1 MKKKLLFLTA
11 ILYFSII
18 PALAFEMQNQSSTG
32 STSQSKTVQLKQL
45 ADEYASIQLGENKGS
60 TQKILKD
67 MVTLGA
73 SDFKTMT
80 YTPCPYRGMIK
91 VGGKSVN
98 GTNRKCVDFKY
109 TYKNK
114 EYSAGKGGQPI
125 RSKNSLL
132 FRRDFLIKILF
143 KSFNNSLCDI
153 FTARKYNTFCQNQIV
168 SAFFCLCF
176 DSF

>member
-98 GTNRKCVDFKY
+98 GTNRMCVDFKY

-114 EYSAGKGGQPI
+114 EYSAGKCGKPI
-125 RSKNSLL
+125 R
-132 FRRDFLIKILF
+132 
-143 KSFNNSLCDI
+143 
-153 FTARKYNTFCQNQIV
+153 
-168 SAFFCLCF
+168 
-176 DSF
+176 

>member
-1 MKKKLLFLTA
+1 MGKKLIYLTA
-11 ILYFSII
+11 LCCILAI
-18 PALAFEMQNQSSTG
+18 PAQAFDMENSQSA
-32 STSQSKTVQLKQL
+32 STSQSKVVQLKKL
-45 ADEYASIQLGENKGS
+45 ANEYASIQLGENKGS

-114 EYSAGKGGQPI
+114 EYSAGKCRKPI
-125 RSKNSLL
+125 R
-132 FRRDFLIKILF
+132 
-143 KSFNNSLCDI
+143 
-153 FTARKYNTFCQNQIV
+153 
-168 SAFFCLCF
+168 
-176 DSF
+176 

>member
-80 YTPCPYRGMIK
+80 YTPCPY
-91 VGGKSVN
+91 
-98 GTNRKCVDFKY
+98 
-109 TYKNK
+109 
-114 EYSAGKGGQPI
+114 A
-125 RSKNSLL
+125 
-132 FRRDFLIKILF
+132 
-143 KSFNNSLCDI
+143 
-153 FTARKYNTFCQNQIV
+153 A
-168 SAFFCLCF
+168 
-176 DSF
+176 